1 MKLDEYL
8 EALEKSSDEEL
19 TKLGVDNNYLIILK
33 AKYDEV
39 KSDLSKIFKL
49 KEGVKFFSGGEMFEY
64 ISGSVEA
71 HIFEGAVSWS
81 LDEKERV
88 WASRETKRVDKGLS
102 DCGCNAD
109 FRPGLVFD
117 PFGGSGTTMK
127 TARKLGRIGVS
138 LDLGYHELS
147 SERSKT
153 TQLSWNDCYE
163 SM

>member
-81 LDEKERV
+81 LDEKEREKKMKEYNLSIQLHKWLDRQIPNV
-88 WASRETKRVDKGLS
+88 TRERALAIVIKDISNYVKEKNIS
-102 DCGCNAD
+102 AC
-109 FRPGLVFD
+109 FD
-117 PFGGSGTTMK
+117 EVICFP
-127 TARKLGRIGVS
+127 
-138 LDLGYHELS
+138 
-147 SERSKT
+147 
-153 TQLSWNDCYE
+153 
-163 SM
+163 